1 MGKGWMIFANF
12 RTNCLVCDRIEKFI
26 GEINGEIGKKRAKME
41 KASKEKKERDGVF
54 WKFYR
59 CLKLMIKT

>member
-1 MGKGWMIFANF
+1 MIFENF

-54 WKFYR
+54 
-59 CLKLMIKT
+59 